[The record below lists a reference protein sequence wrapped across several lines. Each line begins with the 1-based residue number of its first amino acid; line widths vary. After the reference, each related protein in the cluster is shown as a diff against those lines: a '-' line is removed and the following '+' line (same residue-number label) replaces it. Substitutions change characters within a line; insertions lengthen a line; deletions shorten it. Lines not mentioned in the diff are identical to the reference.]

1 MKVEL
6 IKKTLFFLGAGF
18 SSETG
23 CLTSGGMFADLKKK
37 ILSDDDGFTATEKEA
52 LQFLISCMAY
62 HAEWRS
68 IKTGGEIEFNPNI
81 EELVLLIRRIKNREV
96 FLPYPITG
104 NWADKLVELETDY
117 KKQDRK
123 NLFEELEMKLKSLLK
138 KQWLN
143 YDRNKIGYFDPLRE
157 FFQGHSSQD
166 FRLDVCTLNN
176 DLVIEEYFHNHNE
189 IPWRGFYNGKW
200 IGIDEEDKLDEFGRI
215 NLYKLH
221 GSIDW
226 VRVESGEIYEETKF
240 PEEEKEHIEPF
251 HNPYVIFGQGSKT
264 ISVEPFFSLMK
275 KFNELLRSKKYIF
288 VIGYSFFDPYI
299 NNLLFYASKGFN
311 KLIIVNPMFGPKRIY
326 NSENSKTIDFDESD
340 FFRIKYPNG
349 TNPKD
354 LEVYIKNIQKDSFF
368 SELPEYNYT
377 DIIAQNIDFIPLE
390 TSTFIEKYFAK
401 KGELLLNFIEKYEK
415 EMKDYEEPF

>member
-1 MKVEL
+1 MEVEL
-6 IKKTLFFLGAGF
+6 IKKTLFFFGAGF
-18 SSETG
+18 SFGTG
-23 CLTSGGMFADLKKK
+23 CLTSGEMFSDLKKK
-37 ILSDDDGFTATEKEA
+37 ILSDDDSFTATEKEA

-81 EELVLLIRRIKNREV
+81 EELVLLIRRIKNREL

-104 NWADKLVELETDY
+104 NWADKLVELETAY

-123 NLFEELEMKLKSLLK
+123 NLFEELELKLKSLLK
-138 KQWLN
+138 NHWLESDEDKFN
-143 YDRNKIGYFDPLRE
+143 YLAPLRE
-157 FFQGHSSQD
+157 FFQDHSSHS

-176 DLVIEEYFHNHNE
+176 DLVIEKYFGAHHE

-200 IGIDEEDKLDEFGRI
+200 IGIDEEDRLDDFGRI

-226 VRVESGEIYEETKF
+226 IRVESGEIYEETKF

-264 ISVEPFFSLMK
+264 ISVEPFFSLIK
-275 KFNELLRSKKYIF
+275 KFNELLSLKKYIF

-299 NNLLFYASKGFN
+299 NNLLFYASKGF
-311 KLIIVNPMFGPKRIY
+311 KRLIIVNPNFGPKRIY
-326 NSENSKTIDFDESD
+326 NKNSKTIDFDESD
-340 FFRIKYPNG
+340 FFKIKYSNG

-390 TSTFIEKYFAK
+390 TSAFIEKFFTK
-401 KGELLLNFIEKYEK
+401 KGELLLNLIGKYEE

>member
-18 SSETG
+18 SFGTG
-23 CLTSGGMFADLKKK
+23 CLTSGEMFSDLKKK
-37 ILSDDDGFTATEKEA
+37 ILSDDDSFTPTEKEA

-81 EELVLLIRRIKNREV
+81 EELVLLIRRIKNREL

-104 NWADKLVELETDY
+104 NWADKLVELETAY

-123 NLFEELEMKLKSLLK
+123 NLFEELELKLKSLLK
-138 KQWLN
+138 NRWLKS
-143 YDRNKIGYFDPLRE
+143 DEDKFGYLAPLRA
-157 FFQGHSSQD
+157 FFQDYSDRS

-176 DLVIEEYFHNHNE
+176 DLVIEKYFGAHHE

-226 VRVESGEIYEETKF
+226 ARVESGEIYEESKF
-240 PEEEKEHIEPF
+240 PEEEKEYIEPF

-275 KFNELLRSKKYIF
+275 KFNELLRIKKYIF

-311 KLIIVNPMFGPKRIY
+311 RLIIVNPKFGPKRIY
-326 NSENSKTIDFDESD
+326 NSKTSKIINFNEND
-340 FFRIKYPNG
+340 FFKIKYPRG

-354 LEVYIKNIQKDSFF
+354 LEIYIKNIQEDSFF

-377 DIIAQNIDFIPLE
+377 NIIAQNIDFIPLE
-390 TSTFIEKYFAK
+390 TSTFIEKYFAN
-401 KGELLLNFIEKYEK
+401 KGELLLNFIDKYEK

>member
-1 MKVEL
+1 
-6 IKKTLFFLGAGF
+6 
-18 SSETG
+18 
-23 CLTSGGMFADLKKK
+23 MFDDLKKK
-37 ILSDDDGFTATEKEA
+37 ILSEGDSFTAIEKEA

-81 EELVLLIRRIKNREV
+81 EELVLLIRRIKNREL

-104 NWADKLVELETDY
+104 NWADKLVELEAAY
-117 KKQDRK
+117 KKQNRK
-123 NLFEELEMKLKSLLK
+123 NLFEELEIKLKSLLK
-138 KQWLN
+138 NQWLKS
-143 YDRNKIGYFDPLRE
+143 DENKISYIDPLRE
-157 FFQGHSSQD
+157 FLQGHSSQD

-176 DLVIEEYFHNHNE
+176 DLVIEKYFGTHHE
-189 IPWRGFYNGKW
+189 IPWRGFYNSKW
-200 IGIDEEDKLDEFGRI
+200 IGTDEEDKLDAFGRI

-226 VRVESGEIYEETKF
+226 IRVESGEIYEEAKI
-240 PEEEKEHIEPF
+240 PEQEKGHIETF
-251 HNPYVIFGQGSKT
+251 HNPYVIFGQGTKT

-275 KFNELLRSKKYIF
+275 KFNELLRIKKYIF

-299 NNLLFYASKGFN
+299 NNLLFYATKGFN
-311 KLIIVNPMFGPKRIY
+311 RLIIVNPKFGPKRIY

-377 DIIAQNIDFIPLE
+377 DITAQNIDFIPLE
-390 TSTFIEKYFAK
+390 TSIFIEKFFTK
-401 KGELLLNFIEKYEK
+401 KGELLLNLIGRYEK